1 MSKGLLLATCIC
13 TALAGNAL
21 AQNPAPSNQA
31 GVQAIDA
38 KTVKMTFYEVSP
50 ADMLASNFIGSEVL
64 NVQNDE
70 EIGEIEDLII
80 DQGKTIRGVVLSVG
94 GFLGLGERR
103 VAVEP
108 GSLVI
113 RREGNGGM
121 QVVSNTTKDELNKA
135 PEFKYENN
143 LRRDNPEAADQPTG
157 TTAPGT
163 TGRQ

>member
-1 MSKGLLLATCIC
+1 M
-13 TALAGNAL
+13 
-21 AQNPAPSNQA
+21 AQTSAPSNQA

-50 ADMLASNFIGSEVL
+50 ADMLASNFIGSEVR
-64 NVQNDE
+64 NNQNNE

-113 RREGNGGM
+113 RRESNGSM

-143 LRRDNPEAADQPTG
+143 LRRDNPEAVSQPAG
-157 TTAPGT
+157 TTAPGAT
-163 TGRQ
+163 ARQ

>member
-1 MSKGLLLATCIC
+1 
-13 TALAGNAL
+13 L
-21 AQNPAPSNQA
+21 AQTSAPSNQA

-50 ADMLASNFIGSEVL
+50 ADMLASNFIGSEVR
-64 NVQNDE
+64 NNQNNE

-103 VAVEP
+103 VAVDP

-113 RREGNGGM
+113 RRESSGSM

-143 LRRDNPEAADQPTG
+143 LQRDNPEAVSQPAG
-157 TTAPGT
+157 TTDPGAKA
-163 TGRQ
+163 QQ

>member
-1 MSKGLLLATCIC
+1 MFRYPE
-13 TALAGNAL
+13 
-21 AQNPAPSNQA
+21 PA
-31 GVQAIDA
+31 
-38 KTVKMTFYEVSP
+38 
-50 ADMLASNFIGSEVL
+50 LASNFIGSEVL
-64 NVQNDE
+64 NIQNNE

-108 GSLVI
+108 NSLII
-113 RREGNGGM
+113 RREGSGSM

-143 LRRDNPEAADQPTG
+143 LQRDNPEMASQPAD
-157 TTAPGT
+157 TTTPGDKA
-163 TGRQ
+163 RQ

>member
-1 MSKGLLLATCIC
+1 MFKSLVLTTCIC
-13 TALAGNAL
+13 TALAGTAL
-21 AQNPAPSNQA
+21 AQTSGSFNQA

-50 ADMLASNFIGSEVL
+50 ADMLASNFIGSEVR
-64 NVQNDE
+64 NNQNNE

-103 VAVEP
+103 VAVDP

-113 RREGNGGM
+113 RRESSGSM

-135 PEFKYENN
+135 PEFKYEKN
-143 LRRDNPEAADQPTG
+143 LQRDNPEAVSQPAG
-157 TTAPGT
+157 TRDPGAKA
-163 TGRQ
+163 QQ

>member
-1 MSKGLLLATCIC
+1 MLKGLLLTSCIC
-13 TALAGNAL
+13 TALAGTAL

-31 GVQAIDA
+31 GVQALDA
-38 KTVKMTFYEVSP
+38 KTVKMTFYKVSP

-64 NVQNDE
+64 NIQNNE

-108 GSLVI
+108 DSLII
-113 RREGNGGM
+113 RREGSGSM

-143 LRRDNPEAADQPTG
+143 LQRDNPEMASQPAD
-157 TTAPGT
+157 TTTPGDKA
-163 TGRQ
+163 RQ